1 MGPACFPWCG
11 YPNPSQALSRRP
23 VTASMYGMVEPQETA
38 EAAGTR
44 EPAARSW
51 PRSPDFRDTGFWI
64 GALVALLV
72 VLNALGFGLYAAAH
86 PDESFAEALWGYAE
100 SDTAKVITASLILP
114 LLVFVVE
121 GRFNVTESVRASR
134 IERARRAQDE
144 RREARL
150 ETLGHTSESWRG
162 LFALATTLS
171 SPDSDA
177 AALSDVRTKLWNAPA
192 TFGELIGQWR
202 ARFPNLEGVEA
213 FVPSYLILVNTFLE
227 SAASAL
233 FHIRTAEDEALR
245 VDVRGSMDLIAAGI
259 DSALQFV
266 QDILNDSLELMEI
279 VESHGV
285 EELRMA
291 ASEAESGE
299 LSATYEERI
308 ATAADALHAW
318 AEVVRAHLAQRPMLA
333 TAEGPGVEDFRTRWI
348 TLAEEV
354 RSGRLSV
361 QDGSL
366 QNDLRTLYDAVPR
379 DQRLHAWSVKFTP
392 AWLAGLADELLFNNV
407 LGELADPNVTPSS

>member
-1 MGPACFPWCG
+1 
-11 YPNPSQALSRRP
+11 
-23 VTASMYGMVEPQETA
+23 MVEAQETTHAAETA
-38 EAAGTR
+38 EPTGSAEEER
-44 EPAARSW
+44 ARR
-51 PRSPDFRDTGFWI
+51 PRLRAPDFRDAGFWI
-64 GALVALLV
+64 AVLV
-72 VLNALGFGLYAAAH
+72 VLLVLLNAAALVLYAAAH
-86 PDESFAEALWGYAE
+86 PDEGFAEALWGYAE
-100 SDTAKVITASLILP
+100 SDTAKMITASLILP

-121 GRFNVTESVRASR
+121 GRFNVTETVRASR

-150 ETLGHTSESWRG
+150 ETLGNTSASWRD

-177 AALSDVRTKLWNAPA
+177 AALSGVRAQLWNAPA

-202 ARFPNLEGVEA
+202 ARFPNLERVET

-233 FHIRTAEDEALR
+233 FHIRSAEDEAVR
-245 VDVRGSMDLIAAGI
+245 ADVRGSIDLIAAGI
-259 DSALQFV
+259 DTALQFV

-291 ASEAESGE
+291 ASEVESAE
-299 LSATYEERI
+299 LSATYEAKI
-308 ATAADALHAW
+308 AGSAGNLHAW
-318 AEVVRAHLAQRPMLA
+318 AEVVRAHLVGRPMLA
-333 TAEGPGVEDFRTRWI
+333 SAEGPGVDDFRERWL
-348 TLAEEV
+348 TLADEI
-354 RSGRLSV
+354 RSGRSSLEDSSV
-361 QDGSL
+361 Q
-366 QNDLRTLYDAVPR
+366 NDVRTLYSAIPR

-392 AWLAGLADELLFNNV
+392 AWLAGLADELLLNN
-407 LGELADPNVTPSS
+407 LLAELADPNLTPSS